1 MQRLLYYLQSELHVL
16 VFEAFILNLFVY
28 LSACMPNAYM
38 SSFTTDS
45 IQNSEFLHYRRDY
58 GKITL

>member
-1 MQRLLYYLQSELHVL
+1 MQRLLYYLHSELS

-28 LSACMPNAYM
+28 LFACMPNAYM

-45 IQNSEFLHYRRDY
+45 IQNGEFLHYLRDY